1 MSLRA
6 FWIDFIS
13 ALQFLTRLP
22 VRVPSH
28 DDDTLAR
35 SAKFFPAI
43 GLVVGGS
50 AGLLYLFLDAHLP
63 RLVTSTFVVA
73 FLVCVTGS
81 LHEDGLADAADGFGG
96 GWNRE
101 GILMILR
108 DSRIG
113 SYGGAALVLSLG
125 LRTVLLS
132 SLSRAQVL
140 PLMVSAHVLCR
151 WSTLPLSYF
160 LPAARVSLD
169 GVSSGQGA
177 RVARHT
183 SLGTLIF
190 GTAFSWLCCG
200 ALLRWNSVPPIL
212 ASIALAVLS
221 GLYYKRR
228 IGGVTGDCFGATNQ
242 LTEIAVYI
250 CGEWVA

>member
-6 FWIDFIS
+6 LWIDLIS
-13 ALQFLTRLP
+13 ALQFLTRVP
-22 VRVPSH
+22 VRLSSH
-28 DDDTLAR
+28 DDGALAR
-35 SAKFFPAI
+35 SARFFPAV

-63 RLVTSTFVVA
+63 KLVTGIFVVA
-73 FLVCVTGS
+73 YLVCATGC
-81 LHEDGLADAADGFGG
+81 LHEDALADAADGFGG

-101 GILMILR
+101 QILTILR

-125 LRTVLLS
+125 LRAVLLS

-160 LPAARVSLD
+160 LPAARVSVD
-169 GVSSGQGA
+169 GEINGQGA
-177 RVARHT
+177 RVAKHI
-183 SLGTLIF
+183 SPGTLIF
-190 GTAFSWLCCG
+190 GTLFSGLCCG
-200 ALLRWNSVPPIL
+200 VLLRWNSVPPIL
-212 ASIALAVLS
+212 VSIALTFAS
-221 GLYYKRR
+221 GLYYKRW

-242 LTEIAVYI
+242 LTEIAVYV
-250 CGEWVA
+250 CGVWAT